1 MSYVFEKILGGE
13 MSGWLV
19 LGGNTLS
26 SDTAKMELNWI
37 WRRRECRINTQVMQQ
52 KGWQTV

>member
-1 MSYVFEKILGGE
+1 